1 MIKYENKEVFIMD
14 FFDDMV
20 NKAKEAI
27 DVASK
32 KTGEV
37 VNTQKQ
43 KFDIASL
50 ESKRAKDFAVLGEIY
65 YNKVKDGAVEDEN
78 VSELVL
84 AIKEKSEKIEKLK
97 AEVNS
102 AKNKRICPKCGAA
115 IEQTSNYCNACGAKL
130 FFDSEEDKTEE

>member
-1 MIKYENKEVFIMD
+1 MD
-14 FFDDMV
+14 FFDDMLS
-20 NKAKEAI
+20 KAKDAI

-65 YNKVKDGAVEDEN
+65 YNKIKDGEASDEN
-78 VSELVL
+78 ISELVL
-84 AIKEKSEKIEKLK
+84 SIKEKSDKIDKLK
-97 AEVNS
+97 AEINN

-115 IEQTSNYCNACGAKL
+115 IDQISNYCNACGEKL
-130 FFDSEEDKTEE
+130 FYDSEEDKTE

>member
-1 MIKYENKEVFIMD
+1 MD
-14 FFDDMV
+14 FFDDML
-20 NKAKEAI
+20 NKAKDAI

-65 YNKVKDGAVEDEN
+65 YNKIKDGEAEDEN
-78 VSELVL
+78 ISELVL
-84 AIKEKSEKIEKLK
+84 SIKEKSEKIDMLK
-97 AEVNS
+97 AEINS

-115 IEQTSNYCNACGAKL
+115 INQIANYCSACGEKL
-130 FFDSEEDKTEE
+130 FYDSEEDKTEE

>member
-1 MIKYENKEVFIMD
+1 MD

-20 NKAKEAI
+20 SKAKEAI

-65 YNKVKDGAVEDEN
+65 YNKIKDGEIDDQN
-78 VSELVL
+78 ISELVL
-84 AIKEKSEKIEKLK
+84 SIKEKSDKIDGLK
-97 AEVNS
+97 AEINS
-102 AKNKRICPKCGAA
+102 VKNKRICPKCGAA
-115 IEQTSNYCNACGAKL
+115 IEKNSNYCNACGEKL
-130 FFDSEEDKTEE
+130 FYDSEEDKTEE

>member
-1 MIKYENKEVFIMD
+1 MD
-14 FFDDMV
+14 FFDDVV

-50 ESKRAKDFAVLGEIY
+50 ENKRAKDFAVLGEIY
-65 YNKVKDGAVEDEN
+65 YNKIKDGEAQDEN
-78 VSELVL
+78 ISELVL
-84 AIKEKSEKIEKLK
+84 SIKEKSEKIEKLK
-97 AEVNS
+97 EEVNS

-115 IEQTSNYCNACGAKL
+115 IEQTSNYCNACGEKL
-130 FFDSEEDKTEE
+130 FYDSEEDKTEE

>member
-1 MIKYENKEVFIMD
+1 MD

-50 ESKRAKDFAVLGEIY
+50 ESKRAKDYAVLGEIY
-65 YNKVKDGAVEDEN
+65 YNKIKDGAVEDKN

-130 FFDSEEDKTEE
+130 FFDSEEDKAEE

>member
-1 MIKYENKEVFIMD
+1 MD
-14 FFDDMV
+14 FFDDVV

-50 ESKRAKDFAVLGEIY
+50 ENKRAKDFAVLGEIY
-65 YNKVKDGAVEDEN
+65 YNKIKDGEAQDEN
-78 VSELVL
+78 ISELVL
-84 AIKEKSEKIEKLK
+84 SI
-97 AEVNS
+97 
-102 AKNKRICPKCGAA
+102 
-115 IEQTSNYCNACGAKL
+115 
-130 FFDSEEDKTEE
+130 

>member
-1 MIKYENKEVFIMD
+1 MD
-14 FFDDMV
+14 FFDDMLS
-20 NKAKEAI
+20 KAKDAI

-50 ESKRAKDFAVLGEIY
+50 ESKRAKDFAVLGEIN
-65 YNKVKDGAVEDEN
+65 YNKIKDGEALDEN
-78 VSELVL
+78 ISELAL
-84 AIKEKSEKIEKLK
+84 AIKEKSDKIDALK
-97 AEVNS
+97 AEINS

-115 IEQTSNYCNACGAKL
+115 IDQISNYCNACGEKL
-130 FFDSEEDKTEE
+130 FYDSEEDKTE

>member
-1 MIKYENKEVFIMD
+1 
-14 FFDDMV
+14 MV

-50 ESKRAKDFAVLGEIY
+50 ESKRAKDYAVLGEIY
-65 YNKVKDGAVEDEN
+65 YNKIKDGAVEDEN

-84 AIKEKSEKIEKLK
+84 AIKEKSEKIERLK

-130 FFDSEEDKTEE
+130 FFDSEEDKAEE

>member
-1 MIKYENKEVFIMD
+1 MD

-20 NKAKEAI
+20 SKAKEAI

-50 ESKRAKDFAVLGEIY
+50 ESKRAKDFTVLGEIY
-65 YNKVKDGAVEDEN
+65 YNKIKDGEIGDQN
-78 VSELVL
+78 ISELVL
-84 AIKEKSEKIEKLK
+84 SIKEKSDKIDKLK
-97 AEVNS
+97 AEINS

-115 IEQTSNYCNACGAKL
+115 IEQTSNYCNACGEKL
-130 FFDSEEDKTEE
+130 FYDSEEDKTEE

>member
-1 MIKYENKEVFIMD
+1 MD

-37 VNTQKQ
+37 VKTQKQ
-43 KFDIASL
+43 KFDIDSL

-65 YNKVKDGAVEDEN
+65 YNKIKDGAVEDEN

-130 FFDSEEDKTEE
+130 FFDSEEDKAEE

>member
-1 MIKYENKEVFIMD
+1 MD

-50 ESKRAKDFAVLGEIY
+50 ESKRAKDYAVLGEMY
-65 YNKVKDGAVEDEN
+65 YNKIKDGAVEDEN

-130 FFDSEEDKTEE
+130 FFDSEEDKAEE

>member
-1 MIKYENKEVFIMD
+1 MD
-14 FFDDMV
+14 FFDDMLS
-20 NKAKEAI
+20 KAKDAI

-65 YNKVKDGAVEDEN
+65 YNKIKDGEEEDEN
-78 VSELVL
+78 ISELVL
-84 AIKEKSEKIEKLK
+84 SIKEKSDKIDKLK
-97 AEVNS
+97 AEINN

-115 IEQTSNYCNACGAKL
+115 IDQISNYCNACGEKL
-130 FFDSEEDKTEE
+130 FYDSEEDKTEE

>member
-1 MIKYENKEVFIMD
+1 MD

-32 KTGEV
+32 KTSEV

-50 ESKRAKDFAVLGEIY
+50 ENKRAKDYEVLGEIY
-65 YNKVKDGAVEDEN
+65 YNKIKDGTVEDEN

-97 AEVNS
+97 AEVNN

-130 FFDSEEDKTEE
+130 FFDSEEDKAEE

>member
-1 MIKYENKEVFIMD
+1 MD
-14 FFDDMV
+14 FFDDVV

-50 ESKRAKDFAVLGEIY
+50 ENKRAKDFAVLGEIY
-65 YNKVKDGAVEDEN
+65 YNKIKDGEAQDEN
-78 VSELVL
+78 ISELVL
-84 AIKEKSEKIEKLK
+84 SIKEKSEKIEKLK

-115 IEQTSNYCNACGAKL
+115 IDQTSNYCNACGEKL
-130 FFDSEEDKTEE
+130 FYDSEEDKAEE

>member
-1 MIKYENKEVFIMD
+1 MD
-14 FFDDMV
+14 FFDDMLS
-20 NKAKEAI
+20 KAKDAI

-43 KFDIASL
+43 KFDIAAL

-65 YNKVKDGAVEDEN
+65 YNKIKDGEASDEN
-78 VSELVL
+78 ISELVL
-84 AIKEKSEKIEKLK
+84 SIKEKSDKIDKLK
-97 AEVNS
+97 AEINN

-115 IEQTSNYCNACGAKL
+115 IDQISNYCNACGEKL
-130 FFDSEEDKTEE
+130 FYDSEEDKTEE

>member
-1 MIKYENKEVFIMD
+1 MD
-14 FFDDMV
+14 FFDDMLS
-20 NKAKEAI
+20 KAKDAI

-43 KFDIASL
+43 KFDIAAL

-65 YNKVKDGAVEDEN
+65 YNKIKDSAADDEN
-78 VSELVL
+78 ISELVL
-84 AIKEKSEKIEKLK
+84 SIKEKSEKIDKLK
-97 AEVNS
+97 AEINS
-102 AKNKRICPKCGAA
+102 VKNKRICPKCGAS

-130 FFDSEEDKTEE
+130 FYDSEEDKTEE

>member
-1 MIKYENKEVFIMD
+1 MD

-50 ESKRAKDFAVLGEIY
+50 ESKRAKDYAVLGEIY
-65 YNKVKDGAVEDEN
+65 YNKIKDGAVEDEN

-130 FFDSEEDKTEE
+130 FFDSEEDKAGE

>member
-1 MIKYENKEVFIMD
+1 MD
-14 FFDDMV
+14 FFDDMLS
-20 NKAKEAI
+20 KAKDAI

-65 YNKVKDGAVEDEN
+65 YNKIKDGEALDEN
-78 VSELVL
+78 ISELVL
-84 AIKEKSEKIEKLK
+84 AIKEKSDKIDALK
-97 AEVNS
+97 AEINS

-115 IEQTSNYCNACGAKL
+115 IDQISNYCNACGEKL
-130 FFDSEEDKTEE
+130 FYDSEEDKTE

>member
-1 MIKYENKEVFIMD
+1 MD
-14 FFDDMV
+14 FFDDML
-20 NKAKEAI
+20 NKAKDAI

-65 YNKVKDGAVEDEN
+65 YNKIKDGEAEDEN
-78 VSELVL
+78 ISELVL
-84 AIKEKSEKIEKLK
+84 SIKEKSEKIDKLK
-97 AEVNS
+97 AEINN

-115 IEQTSNYCNACGAKL
+115 IDQISNYCSACGEKL
-130 FFDSEEDKTEE
+130 FYDSEEDKTEE

>member
-1 MIKYENKEVFIMD
+1 MD
-14 FFDDMV
+14 FFDDVV

-50 ESKRAKDFAVLGEIY
+50 ESKRAKDYAVLGEIY
-65 YNKVKDGAVEDEN
+65 YNKIKDGAVEDEN

-130 FFDSEEDKTEE
+130 FFDSEEDKAEE

>member
-1 MIKYENKEVFIMD
+1 MD
-14 FFDDMV
+14 FLDDMLS
-20 NKAKEAI
+20 KAKDAI

-50 ESKRAKDFAVLGEIY
+50 ESKRSKDFAVLGEIY
-65 YNKVKDGAVEDEN
+65 YNKIKDGECDDEN
-78 VSELVL
+78 ISELVL
-84 AIKEKSEKIEKLK
+84 AIKEKSDKIDKLK
-97 AEVNS
+97 AEINS

-115 IEQTSNYCNACGAKL
+115 IDQISNYCNACGEKL
-130 FFDSEEDKTEE
+130 FYDSEEDKTEE